1 MKQARLSRLAQ
12 ALAVAGA
19 MALAGTAHA
28 LDYTGSSMNFGPF
41 QGLGLTDTWTVGD
54 LQLTG
59 FAFDPTS
66 TFSGLGAFPEVQ
78 LAQVGDIYNFVF
90 DPDSTA
96 TLGSGSLTYTVK
108 ALNGKI
114 LGSAETGWVGVNG
127 IPTGTLSLSD
137 GTNTVTAYSNASPS
151 VPPLALSGYTVDL
164 TTTWDASGTSTFTTL
179 QNNIA
184 LVPAPLPILGALAAF
199 GWSRKLRRRVRAAP
213 AGLSADK
220 GLALAA

>member
-1 MKQARLSRLAQ
+1 M
-12 ALAVAGA
+12 
-19 MALAGTAHA
+19 
-28 LDYTGSSMNFGPF
+28 
-41 QGLGLTDTWTVGD
+41 
-54 LQLTG
+54 
-59 FAFDPTS
+59 
-66 TFSGLGAFPEVQ
+66 
-78 LAQVGDIYNFVF
+78 GDIYNFVF

-96 TLGSGSLTYTVK
+96 TLGSGSLSYTVK